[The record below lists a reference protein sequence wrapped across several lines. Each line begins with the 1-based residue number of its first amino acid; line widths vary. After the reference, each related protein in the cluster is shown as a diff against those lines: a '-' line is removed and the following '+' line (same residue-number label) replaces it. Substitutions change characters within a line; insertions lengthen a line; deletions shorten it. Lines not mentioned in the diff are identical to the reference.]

1 MKNKLFVSLVI
12 INFIMVEIT
21 NAQWYLG
28 GIPNSNFAHLLYPGW
43 PNDAHAVAI
52 GDFDTPGLLP
62 NAFFHI
68 NTNLSTLPASGIA
81 SLGEMFHSDCPQDIS
96 TYWRQ
101 LRGGVEHGV
110 VYSLSPSDDYTG
122 TTTGEGH
129 HFYIQSSYRDLD
141 GLAGDLRFN
150 TGGPNPRMR
159 ILGVNGFTGFGD
171 YTAFRPQNLVHLHD
185 NINET
190 NSTYAQW
197 TNPTS
202 NANF

>member
-1 MKNKLFVSLVI
+1 MKNSKPKSAPIMCLVI
-12 INFIMVEIT
+12 LLFT
-21 NAQWYLG
+21 NSVYAQWGLIG
-28 GIPNSNFAHLLYPGW
+28 AEGHTNTSVSKIGVGNFPSA
-43 PNDAHAVAI
+43 AAI
-52 GDFDTPGLLP
+52 
-62 NAFFHI
+62 
-68 NTNLSTLPASGIA
+68 LSALHVDGNRTATTT
-81 SLGEMFHSDCPQDIS
+81 GEVVRSDCPQDIS